1 MGPGENE
8 YKSRWTPD
16 AHETVGLRIYRPGTY
31 GAALYAL
38 EARAVPAIR
47 KLRREGKPA

>member
-1 MGPGENE
+1 
-8 YKSRWTPD
+8 
-16 AHETVGLRIYRPGTY
+16 VGLRIYRPGTY

-47 KLRREGKPA
+47 RLRGEGNPA